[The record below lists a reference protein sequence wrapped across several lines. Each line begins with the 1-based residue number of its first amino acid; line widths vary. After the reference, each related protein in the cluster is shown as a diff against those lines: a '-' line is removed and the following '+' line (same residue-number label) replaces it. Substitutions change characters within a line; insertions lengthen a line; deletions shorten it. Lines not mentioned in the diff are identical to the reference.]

1 VTPAGEE
8 SIYAPDIR
16 IQTRSSVTGRYA
28 DFIWNPYNN
37 QGSQG
42 PVAYQTW
49 KGNNITQTTGSSQPW
64 PVGPTGGEGWTCT
77 LNCYL
82 PVNST
87 DNATNTSRNLL
98 TYVEGLLD
106 QDENSQAYVSINSA
120 IITGLQVVLGPEEPN
135 SISFTHDVSVRSGA
149 YNWAWAFNC

>member
-1 VTPAGEE
+1 M
-8 SIYAPDIR
+8 
-16 IQTRSSVTGRYA
+16 
-28 DFIWNPYNN
+28 
-37 QGSQG
+37 
-42 PVAYQTW
+42 
-49 KGNNITQTTGSSQPW
+49 
-64 PVGPTGGEGWTCT
+64 
-77 LNCYL
+77 
-82 PVNST
+82 NST

-106 QDENSQAYVSINSA
+106 QGENSQAYVSINSA